1 MIELKSSYHYLMRD
15 LGNKCPKC
23 ELGFFS
29 LNPSSSRQPS
39 LQILRSHS
47 WASSLLWNPHH
58 LRPFQTNA
66 AKIITAK
73 FKNLRVIKAWQ
84 GQLFSLKANITN
96 VKLIL
101 SLLCILEEFRNLT
114 LHEWNFRFILK
125 QKLLSLLRQQKI
137 YLKQRGSIRWVTK
150 GDAGTKFFHAN
161 ATIRHRKNLITCLE
175 DSLGVIHSVHQL
187 S

>member
-1 MIELKSSYHYLMRD
+1 MLKSSR
-15 LGNKCPKC
+15 
-23 ELGFFS
+23 
-29 LNPSSSRQPS
+29 
-39 LQILRSHS
+39 
-47 WASSLLWNPHH
+47 
-58 LRPFQTNA
+58 
-66 AKIITAK
+66 AK
-73 FKNLRVIKAWQ
+73 FKNLRRVIKAWQ

-125 QKLLSLLRQQKI
+125 QKLLSLLGQQKI

-161 ATIRHRKNLITCLE
+161 ATIRHRKNLITYLE
-175 DSLGVIHSVHQL
+175 DSLGVIHLVHQDKAQIL
-187 S
+187 WEAYKDRYIQSRYIAPCS